1 MTGSKSSSTASLDK
15 PHVGPKH
22 RLHNIPDIEAY
33 RTQRIHDVDAP
44 RIVAVGESW
53 SELGPRP
60 VIKGFT
66 RETEKKRTAMPRISR
81 KKM

>member
-15 PHVGPKH
+15 PHVGPIH
-22 RLHNIPDIEAY
+22 RLHNIPDVDSY
-33 RTQRIHDVDAP
+33 RAQRIHDVDAP

-66 RETEKKRTAMPRISR
+66 RETEKKKT
-81 KKM
+81 